1 MTSRSLTGPE
11 KEIIWQV
18 FRQTL
23 PSDQVF
29 VTDGLGLGGRPYCN
43 PNPNL
48 LQGGYLMNVGP
59 TNYGNLSS
67 SRGRR
72 RLLVHEA
79 THVWQGI
86 HGVFPL
92 AYVFNSAL
100 CQSASIVMSGS
111 ASGAYEYM
119 PGASWMTYS
128 AEQQANIV
136 RDWYDAGRPTSG
148 SLWPYIRDH
157 IRQP

>member
-1 MTSRSLTGPE
+1 MKSRDLSLSE
-11 KEIIWQV
+11 KKILRQV
-18 FRQTL
+18 FQQTL
-23 PSDQVF
+23 PSDQILI
-29 VTDGLGLGGRPYCN
+29 TDGLGLGGRPYCIPN
-43 PNPNL
+43 PNP

-59 TNYGNLSS
+59 TNYGTLSS
-67 SRGRR
+67 SQGRR

-100 CQSASIVMSGS
+100 CQSVSIVVSGS
-111 ASGAYEYM
+111 ATGAYAYT
-119 PGASWMTYS
+119 PGAPWMTYS

-136 RDWYDAGRPTSG
+136 RDWNDAGRPESG